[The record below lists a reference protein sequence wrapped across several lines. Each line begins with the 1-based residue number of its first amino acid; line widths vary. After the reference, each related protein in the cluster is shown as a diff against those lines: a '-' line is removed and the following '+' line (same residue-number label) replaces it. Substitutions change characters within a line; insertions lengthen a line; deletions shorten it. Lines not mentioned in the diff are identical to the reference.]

1 VKAWQDPVFRSVDDS
16 LAAAEPL
23 EIRIIGVPLSVTIGT
38 PGHVPELAAGFLI
51 REVIVRGPG
60 HIADLPMAT
69 PSKGPK
75 SNAVEVKLN
84 GAAFDAE
91 HLERNFFA
99 ASSCG
104 ICGKA
109 SIDAVRLPGL
119 RQPDRGFRI
128 SPQMLCHMAELLRS
142 EQAVLTTTGGLD
154 ATMP

>member
-1 VKAWQDPVFRSVDDS
+1 LKAWQDGVIRSVDDS
-16 LAAAEPL
+16 LAAEEPL
-23 EIRIIGVPLSVTIGT
+23 GILITGFPLSVTMRT
-38 PGHVPELAAGFLI
+38 PGQVLEPAAGFLI
-51 REVIVRGPG
+51 TEGVIWGPG

-91 HLERNFFA
+91 HLQRNFFA

-104 ICGKA
+104 ICRKA
-109 SIDAVRLPGL
+109 SIDAVRLRGL

-128 SPQMLCHMAELLRS
+128 SSQMLCHMAELLRS
-142 EQAVLTTTGGLD
+142 ELAVLTRTGGLD